1 MDENLKGQ
9 LEMDQ
14 AKAESYQRAWDNIV
28 MPFFDHKQKELY
40 EAFVSVGSADVDT
53 LVTIKMQ
60 SNVMSMLKDEFN
72 HYINTGKLAR
82 KALDEEESNE
92 H

>member
-1 MDENLKGQ
+1 MDSNVKAK

-14 AKAESYQRAWDNIV
+14 AKGESYQRAWDYIIE
-28 MPFFDHKQKELY
+28 PFFDNKQKELF
-40 EAFVSVGSADVDT
+40 EAFVQIGSTDVDS

-60 SNVMSMLKDEFN
+60 SNVMTMMQDEMN

-82 KALDEEESNE
+82 KTLEEESNE